1 MSPSSCAKAGASCAD
16 RVPQGGPRSFG
27 APRRMPTARKPMN
40 DSIAKNM
47 KDNRNFWNDAARS
60 GAIIGA
66 VLGVSALVESQM
78 ALSGNLR
85 WFAWLVVEYLVV
97 IALHFWLL
105 YRFTRRRSQL
115 YSAEEGFT
123 FGEAYKFLL
132 TVSAFGGAIAGAVQA
147 LYGDLGPD
155 QAGRHRCHDG
165 EHAFADLR
173 PAALRSRAVDRL
185 HVAGRHLV
193 GRSVRTR
200 FRPDHR
206 RRARTSAQTV
216 RHAHS

>member
-1 MSPSSCAKAGASCAD
+1 
-16 RVPQGGPRSFG
+16 
-27 APRRMPTARKPMN
+27 MN

-97 IALHFWLL
+97 VALHFWLL

-147 LYGDLGPD
+147 LYVHVLLGFDNFLDRYLASVTSVLTKLGGIDATTENMLSQIFD
-155 QAGRHRCHDG
+155 Q
-165 EHAFADLR
+165 
-173 PAALRSRAVDRL
+173 LRSAAAPSIVSTWL
-185 HVAGRHLV
+185 GGIWSGVLFGLVFGLIIAGVLAR
-193 GRSVRTR
+193 
-200 FRPDHR
+200 RPKPFDTPTHE
-206 RRARTSAQTV
+206 
-216 RHAHS
+216 